1 MLLSQ
6 TSYIRIGGFEC
17 HVTAVVCKKDM
28 WNEPVFFA
36 NLGVRM
42 YGRNR
47 KRNILYKRDS
57 NFRIFFPRTDH
68 RNVLEFFATFG
79 KIKKK

>member
-1 MLLSQ
+1 
-6 TSYIRIGGFEC
+6 
-17 HVTAVVCKKDM
+17 M
-28 WNEPVFFA
+28 WNESVFFA
-36 NLGVRM
+36 ILGVRM

-47 KRNILYKRDS
+47 KRNILYKRDG

-79 KIKKK
+79 KIQKKTIKMYNHQRFDDGMRLQIE